1 MPLPIDEI
9 KKLIKEYFKDL
20 ALKIYEMDYEDRK
33 SLLAEYKEWII
44 KDLNLDEI
52 LMLPYEAYT
61 NDLIE
66 EKNQEEL
73 Y

>member
-1 MPLPIDEI
+1 MNQKEI

-44 KDLNLDEI
+44 KDLKLDDI